1 MQAFGGALS
10 AAPGMDTARFEQ
22 LAASPYL
29 KVEETMMDLGP
40 RVSRKKQF
48 LPPVAELL
56 ESGWSPTQ
64 PISAEEELAPIVQVI
79 HDGGP
84 AVCEDGACLNR
95 KLQSPRGVFGV
106 VTAAQRL
113 KAKAMPPPPT

>member
-1 MQAFGGALS
+1 MQANLLAGLRSHTDGGVLQAFGGALS

-56 ESGWSPTQ
+56 ESGCSG
-64 PISAEEELAPIVQVI
+64 LACV
-79 HDGGP
+79 
-84 AVCEDGACLNR
+84 
-95 KLQSPRGVFGV
+95 S
-106 VTAAQRL
+106 
-113 KAKAMPPPPT
+113 